1 MDFLTRF
8 GISKS
13 RLTILVM
20 IGLILQ
26 GLISYG
32 SMPKRENPAITI
44 RSAQISAQ
52 FPGMSPERMEAL
64 IVKPIERKLR
74 EIGEIEDIN
83 SLISTGH
90 TLVTVRIYDYVTPEQ
105 LDTVFNDIRNKMDDL
120 EPSLPDGTEGPFV
133 NTDYGDVAIATV
145 AVTGEGF
152 SYAELH
158 DSAEDL
164 QEYLYELEGISKVS
178 LYGVQDQRIWLE
190 IDTRKLAAVGVQL
203 TQVLNDLQAQN
214 VILPAGE
221 IDADGV
227 NLILE
232 ANGDLR
238 SVEEIGDVLT
248 KVQGL
253 SGFVRLKDL
262 MSVRRG
268 YQDPVR
274 KPVYFSGREAVL
286 VSVEMNDLED
296 IQKIGAALTKAVD
309 AFEQTQPIGITYN
322 FSTFQ
327 ETNVTTAINDALMNV
342 AQTFVV
348 VLIVMLIFLGVRGA
362 LIIAC
367 IVPFTVTFALIGM
380 RFMDIDLQQISIAA
394 VIISL
399 GLLVDNGLVVVEDI
413 EGRIKRGLPPEE
425 AALGAGRQ
433 FFIPL
438 AVASITTVSAFI
450 PMLILEGTE
459 GEFAFSLGAV
469 VGIMLAG
476 SWFTAL
482 YILPPLCVW
491 FASRKVKGE
500 TGPNIVVR
508 SYGAIIGRTLAF
520 GPLIIIASYGLVA
533 LSLTAF
539 GGVKKEMFPLS
550 ERAEYLIYLNMPK
563 GTAIT
568 ATRAEALKVEQWL
581 QNEEVNPEVAN
592 TTVFVGDGGPRFYLA
607 LNPADTD
614 PSSAFILVNTTSF
627 EGAVSAASRA
637 TRYLREKHPAGR
649 YKVKR
654 LSMGGGESG
663 IVEIKI
669 SGPNA
674 EKLLMLAD
682 EVEVAFDAV
691 PGISQNENDWGNKT
705 LKVVID
711 VDQGK
716 ARELGVSSREIS
728 DVMDTFYSGTSYSTY
743 REGDRSIPIVVRAEE
758 SFRQNLEDLAGL
770 AVPAE
775 GRMISLDQVATFE
788 PQLEFSQM
796 RRENQVRLIKVS
808 GKSDTLAADRVL
820 ALIQPTL
827 DQLDLKGGYKL
838 EVDGETENSSEVNEK
853 LAAGMPFALMVMIA
867 ALMFQFNSA
876 RRVLLTFMT
885 VPLIVIGA
893 PLALLITNQP
903 LSFFAI
909 LGMISLA
916 GIIINNAI
924 VLIDQVD
931 IERQTLDLKEAV
943 TEAAKKRVTPILLTS
958 LTTIFGLMPM
968 ALAGGAL
975 FEPMATLMI
984 GGLAVASVLSLFF
997 VPGGY
1002 YLLFGGFGTGDGL
1015 RPVSRRAGAP
1025 GSAVAV
1031 KPGSGRSAG

>member
-8 GISKS
+8 GLSKS

-20 IGLILQ
+20 VALILQ
-26 GLISYG
+26 GLLSYG

-44 RSAQISAQ
+44 RSALISVQ
-52 FPGMSPERMEAL
+52 FPGMSPERMENL
-64 IVKPIERKLR
+64 IVKPIERKAR

-83 SLISTGH
+83 TLISTGSSV
-90 TLVTVRIYDYVTPEQ
+90 VTVSIYDYVTPTQ
-105 LDTVFNDIRNKMDDL
+105 LTSVFEDIRNKMDDL
-120 EPSLPDGTEGPFV
+120 KPSLPEGTEGPFV
-133 NTDYGDVAIATV
+133 NTDYGDVSIATI

-152 SYAELH
+152 SNAELR
-158 DSAEDL
+158 DSADDL
-164 QEYLYELEGISKVS
+164 QEYLYEIDGISKVS
-178 LYGVQDQRIWLE
+178 LYGVQDERIWLE
-190 IDTRKLAAVGVQL
+190 LDTRKLASVGVQL
-203 TQVLNDLQAQN
+203 NQVLSDLQSQN

-238 SVEEIGDVLT
+238 SVEEIGNVLT

-262 MSVRRG
+262 MTVRRG
-268 YQDPVR
+268 YQDPVN
-274 KPVYFSGREAVL
+274 KPVYFNGRQSVI
-286 VSVEMNDLED
+286 VSVEMTDTED
-296 IQKIGAALTKAVD
+296 IQKIGLALQTAV
-309 AFEQTQPIGITYN
+309 ATFEQTQPIGITYN

-327 ETNVTTAINDALMNV
+327 ETNVTTSINSALMNV
-342 AQTFVV
+342 LQTFVV
-348 VLIVMLIFLGVRGA
+348 VLVVMLIFLGFRGA

-380 RFMDIDLQQISIAA
+380 KIMEIDLQQISIAA

-413 EGRIKRGLPPEE
+413 EGRIKRGISPEDSAL
-425 AALGAGRQ
+425 AAGKQ

-438 AVASITTVSAFI
+438 AVASITTVSAFL

-482 YILPPLCVW
+482 YILPSLCVW
-491 FASRKVKGE
+491 FAQRKVDADSDPQ
-500 TGPNIVVR
+500 PNLLVR
-508 SYGAIIGRTLAF
+508 SYGAIIGRTLVF
-520 GPLIIIASYGLVA
+520 GPLIIIGCYVLVA
-533 LSLTAF
+533 VAMTAF
-539 GGVKKEMFPLS
+539 GSVKKEMFPLS
-550 ERAEYLIYLNMPK
+550 ERAEYMIYLNMPK
-563 GTAIT
+563 GTAIS
-568 ATRAEALKVEQWL
+568 ATRAEALKIEQWL
-581 QNEEVNPEVAN
+581 MDKDTNPEVVN

-614 PSSAFILVNTTSF
+614 PSSAFILINTETF
-627 EGAVSAASRA
+627 EGAKTAAARASRF
-637 TRYLREKHPAGR
+637 LVENHPAAR
-649 YKVKR
+649 FKVKR

-669 SGPNA
+669 AGPDA

-705 LKVVID
+705 LKIVID
-711 VDQGK
+711 VDQSK

-728 DVMDTFYSGTSYSTY
+728 DIMDTFYSGQSYSTY
-743 REGDRSIPIVVRAEE
+743 REGDQSIPIVVRAEE
-758 SFRQNLEDLAGL
+758 SFRQSLEDLASL
-770 AVPAE
+770 AVPAD
-775 GRMISLDQVATFE
+775 GRLVSLDQVATFD

-796 RRENQVRLIKVS
+796 RRENQVRQIKIS
-808 GKSDTLAADRVL
+808 GKSDTLAAEQVL
-820 ALIQPTL
+820 ASIRPTL
-827 DQLDLKGGYKL
+827 SALNLDGGYKL
-838 EVDGETENSSEVNEK
+838 TIAGETENSSEVNEK
-853 LAAGMPFALMVMIA
+853 LAAGMPIAIMVMIA

-885 VPLIVIGA
+885 VPLIIIGA

-931 IERQTLDLKEAV
+931 IERETLDLKDSVVEAS
-943 TEAAKKRVTPILLTS
+943 KKRVTPIILTS

-968 ALAGGAL
+968 AINGGAL

-1002 YLLFGGFGTGDGL
+1002 YLLFGGL
-1015 RPVSRRAGAP
+1015 WRWNR
-1025 GSAVAV
+1025 
-1031 KPGSGRSAG
+1031 KPPEPEQAAEAA

>member
-8 GISKS
+8 GLSKS

-20 IGLILQ
+20 MVLILQ
-26 GLISYG
+26 GLLAYST
-32 SMPKRENPAITI
+32 MPKRENPAITI
-44 RSAQISAQ
+44 RTAQISAQ
-52 FPGMSPERMEAL
+52 FPGMSPDRLENL
-64 IVKPIERKLR
+64 IVKPIERKAR
-74 EIGEIEDIN
+74 EIAEVEDIN
-83 SLISTGH
+83 TLISTGS
-90 TLVTVRIYDYVTPEQ
+90 TLVTVSIYDYVTPTE
-105 LDTVFNDIRNKMDDL
+105 LNSVFEDIRNKMDDL
-120 EPSLPDGTEGPFV
+120 KPSLPEGTEGPFV

-152 SYAELH
+152 SNADLR
-158 DSAEDL
+158 DSADDL
-164 QEYLYELEGISKVS
+164 REYLYEIDGISKVT
-178 LYGVQDQRIWLE
+178 LYGVQEERIWLE
-190 IDTRKLAAVGVQL
+190 LDTRKLAAVGIQL
-203 TQVLNDLQAQN
+203 NQVLSDLQAQN

-221 IDADGV
+221 IDANGV

-238 SVEEIGDVLT
+238 SVEEIGNVLT

-262 MSVRRG
+262 MTVRRG
-268 YQDPVR
+268 YQDPVN
-274 KPVYFSGREAVL
+274 KPVYFNGQQAVI
-286 VSVEMNDLED
+286 VSVEMTDKED
-296 IQKIGAALTKAVD
+296 IQKIGLSLENAVAAYEL
-309 AFEQTQPIGITYN
+309 TQPIGITYN

-327 ETNVTTAINDALMNV
+327 ETNVTTSINGALMNV
-342 AQTFVV
+342 LQTFVV
-348 VLIVMLIFLGVRGA
+348 VLIVMLIFLGFRGA

-380 RFMDIDLQQISIAA
+380 NIMEIDLQQISIAA

-413 EGRIKRGLPPEE
+413 EGRIKRGLSPEDS
-425 AALGAGRQ
+425 ALAAGRQ

-482 YILPPLCVW
+482 YILPSLCVW
-491 FASRKVKGE
+491 FAQRKVSGDADRQ
-500 TGPNIVVR
+500 PNIVVR
-508 SYGAIIGRTLAF
+508 SYGAVIGRTLAF
-520 GPLIIIASYGLVA
+520 GPFIIIGCYILVA
-533 LSLTAF
+533 ASIAEF
-539 GGVKKEMFPLS
+539 GSVKKEMFPLS
-550 ERAEYLIYLNMPK
+550 ERAEYMIYLNMPK
-563 GTAIT
+563 GTAIS
-568 ATRAEALKVEQWL
+568 ATRAEALEIEKWLRDKEQ
-581 QNEEVNPEVAN
+581 NPEVVN

-614 PSSAFILVNTTSF
+614 PSSAFILINTESF
-627 EGAVSAASRA
+627 EGAVVAAQRA
-637 TRYLREKHPAGR
+637 QRHLVANHPAAR
-649 YKVKR
+649 FKVKR

-669 SGPNA
+669 AGPDA

-705 LKVVID
+705 LKIVID
-711 VDQGK
+711 VDQSK
-716 ARELGVSSREIS
+716 ARELGVSSKEIS
-728 DVMDTFYSGTSYSTY
+728 DLMDTFYSGTSYSTY
-743 REGDRSIPIVVRAEE
+743 REGDQSIPIVVRAEE
-758 SFRQNLEDLAGL
+758 SFRQSLEDLAGL
-770 AVPAE
+770 AIPAE
-775 GRMISLDQVATFE
+775 GRLTSLDQVATFD
-788 PQLEFSQM
+788 PQLEYSQL
-796 RRENQVRLIKVS
+796 RRENQVRLIKIS
-808 GKSDTLAADRVL
+808 GKSDTIAADQVL
-820 ALIQPTL
+820 ALIRPTL
-827 DQLDLKGGYKL
+827 NQLNLDGGYKL
-838 EVDGETENSSEVNEK
+838 EIAGETENSAEVNEK
-853 LAAGMPFALMVMIA
+853 LAAGMPLALMVMLG
-867 ALMFQFNSA
+867 ALMFQFNSI

-885 VPLIVIGA
+885 VPLIIIGA
-893 PLALLITNQP
+893 PLALLITSQP

-931 IERQTLDLKEAV
+931 IERKSLELKDAV
-943 TEAAKKRVTPILLTS
+943 VEAAKKRVTPILLTS

-968 ALAGGAL
+968 AINGGAL

-984 GGLAVASVLSLFF
+984 GGLAIASVLSLFF

-1002 YLLFGGFGTGDGL
+1002 YLLFGGL
-1015 RPVSRRAGAP
+1015 WRWNRNAPEAKPAAGA
-1025 GSAVAV
+1025 A
-1031 KPGSGRSAG
+1031 